1 MKIFIL
7 TSKCTENWKYITM
20 HVIEIVYNT
29 ELKDIFYIVAMKKME
44 KENMKRKNPNKSYHY
59 RKWKVKTK
67 EKCETFN
74 R

>member
-1 MKIFIL
+1 
-7 TSKCTENWKYITM
+7 
-20 HVIEIVYNT
+20 
-29 ELKDIFYIVAMKKME
+29 VAMKKME

-67 EKCETFN
+67 GKCETFN